1 VLKSRN
7 YSKFCHANLT
17 GNDDDD
23 GDIEGSGDA
32 NMEDNIRPEIN
43 TESIEHFGR

>member
-1 VLKSRN
+1 MLIS
-7 YSKFCHANLT
+7 LEMMMM
-17 GNDDDD
+17 